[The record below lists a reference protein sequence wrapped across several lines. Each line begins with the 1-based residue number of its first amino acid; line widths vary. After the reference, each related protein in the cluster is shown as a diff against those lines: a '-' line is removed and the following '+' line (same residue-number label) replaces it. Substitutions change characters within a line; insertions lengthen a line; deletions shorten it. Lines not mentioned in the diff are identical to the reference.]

1 MHHISLSLTKQ
12 DVSRLHTFTKT
23 GTHKAR
29 EINRA
34 QILLLLREGMSAEV
48 AGSRVRVSTR
58 TVKRVAGRFKGGGL
72 DRALFDAPRSGQPRK
87 TDDTDDAHL
96 VAIACTD
103 APKGSEHWTLDLL
116 VKRFAKDRKKRLGRS
131 TVCLR
136 LSERG
141 IKPWR
146 EKNVVHPE
154 DHAGIHRA
162 DGRHSRTVRVAV

>member
-1 MHHISLSLTKQ
+1 MYHISISLTKK
-12 DVSRLHTFTKT
+12 DVNRLYTFTKT

-34 QILLLLREGMSAEV
+34 QMLLLLHEGKHTETVAE
-48 AGSRVRVSTR
+48 RVRVSTR
-58 TVKRVAGRFKGGGL
+58 TVKRVVGRFKDGGL

-103 APKGSEHWTLDLL
+103 APKGSDHWTLDLL
-116 VKRFAKDRKKRLGRS
+116 VKRFAKDRKKTLGRS

-136 LSERG
+136 LCERG

-146 EKNVVHPE
+146 EKNVVHSE
-154 DHAGIHRA
+154 DHA
-162 DGRHSRTVRVAV
+162 